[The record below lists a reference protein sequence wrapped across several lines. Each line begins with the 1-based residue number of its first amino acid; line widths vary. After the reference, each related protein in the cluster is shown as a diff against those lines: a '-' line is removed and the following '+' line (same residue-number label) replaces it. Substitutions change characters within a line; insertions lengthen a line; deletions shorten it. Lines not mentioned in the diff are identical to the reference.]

1 MTREMILQLKLGQ
14 IEVDYFRE
22 KFGVDILEKFAQP
35 YRKLQKEGL
44 LNFNKDSVTLTVQ
57 GLLRVDQL
65 LPEFY
70 AEKYQNARYT

>member
-14 IEVDYFRE
+14 IEIDYFRQ
-22 KFGVDILEKFAQP
+22 KFGVEILDHFSVPYQKLRGEGMLDFDMEKVS
-35 YRKLQKEGL
+35 LTQKGL
-44 LNFNKDSVTLTVQ
+44 LQ
-57 GLLRVDQL
+57 VDRL